1 MKFNEDFIAE
11 VFNACLNSQN
21 ILDICTK
28 NLKYQYFESEIHK
41 KCFKYIFDYS
51 TINSQ
56 IPPTLGIISQEFDNS
71 QEAISFLAKVKNSYV
86 PISNHQ
92 KLIDK
97 LEEFIKKTMFVNLYS
112 EIEGV
117 YNRGEHQR
125 AISELAKKS
134 EEIHNFTLG
143 IKPIVKIFEEFNQRQ
158 AERIQRN
165 AKTNGI
171 IEKLSFGIPS
181 IDEYAHGGWYK
192 GTSILIMGQSGSGK
206 STFGRWIGV
215 HNARLGKRVIHF
227 QAEGSKQDCLD
238 SYDSSWTGIN
248 IFDIERGDFISV
260 DLQRIEKARKSL
272 IEDSG
277 EIYVHVSQTFDSMS
291 IEETR
296 EILYQTE
303 KDYGK
308 IDLAIWDYAEL
319 FTLKTKHNDERKR
332 REEIAN
338 KITNI
343 AVEFNIGACVL
354 TQSMDIHVDLYNN
367 PDFVLKRQHISEFK
381 GMVKPFSA
389 FLTINQTSDESNSG
403 LARIHVDKFRKGV
416 KGDVTFKIAQ
426 SLEKGKF
433 ININK
438 TSKLFM

>member
-1 MKFNEDFIAE
+1 MSKFKLLFE
-11 VFNACLNSQN
+11 
-21 ILDICTK
+21 
-28 NLKYQYFESEIHK
+28 NLYK
-41 KCFKYIFDYS
+41 
-51 TINSQ
+51 TIQ
-56 IPPTLGIISQEFDNS
+56 G
-71 QEAISFLAKVKNSYV
+71 V
-86 PISNHQ
+86 
-92 KLIDK
+92 
-97 LEEFIKKTMFVNLYS
+97 IKKTKFVNLYS
-112 EIEGV
+112 EIEGI

-143 IKPIVKIFEEFNQRQ
+143 IKPIVKIFSDFNQRQ
-158 AERIQRN
+158 AERISRN

-215 HNARLGKRVIHF
+215 HNARLGKRVLHF

-238 SYDSSWTGIN
+238 SYDSAWTGIN
-248 IFDIERGDFISV
+248 IFDIERGDFASI
-260 DLQRIEKARKSL
+260 DLQRIEKARKAML
-272 IEDSG
+272 EDSG

-308 IDLAIWDYAEL
+308 VDLAIWDYAEL

-343 AVEFNIGACVL
+343 AVEFNIGACAL
-354 TQSMDIHVDLYNN
+354 TQSMDIHSDLYNN

-381 GMVKPFSA
+381 GMVKPFSG
-389 FLTINQTSDESNSG
+389 FLTINQTSEESNAG
-403 LARIHVDKFRKGV
+403 LARIHADKFRKGV

-426 SLEKGKF
+426 SLDKGKF
-433 ININK
+433 INIRR
-438 TSKLFM
+438 TSELFM